1 MSATLQTLET
11 LNALQP
17 VSFVAELAEVF
28 EHAPWVAEAAAAGR
42 PYPTVAA
49 LHDAMMRAV
58 RAAPR
63 ERQSA
68 FIGGHPELG
77 SRVKR
82 ADLTGDSQA
91 EQGGLGLDRLSAEE
105 FERFSRLNAAYR
117 EKFGFPF
124 IVCVRRHTRDSI
136 LKQFERR
143 LGHDTETER
152 ARAIVEIGLIA
163 RLRLVAKVDGPGLP
177 QTTGRLSTHVLD
189 LAAGRPAQ
197 GVAIALHEIGGSAR
211 GLLRKAITNA
221 DGRTDAPLIAGE
233 PLRIGT
239 YELTFHV
246 GEYFATSLPSPR
258 EAVGRVGAYRDSDAH
273 RGGGLSS
280 IEHPPTPDPSP
291 PRASRAGG
299 GEPTR
304 QRLDP
309 KARAAI
315 TDPPFLNVVPIR
327 FSIAEPEG
335 NYHVPLLMTPWS
347 YTTYRGS

>member
-1 MSATLQTLET
+1 MSAPAKTIEA

-17 VSFVAELAEVF
+17 GSFVAELAEVF
-28 EHAPWVAEAAAAGR
+28 EHAPWVAEAAATGR

-49 LHDAMMRAV
+49 LHEAMMQAV

-68 FIGGHPELG
+68 FIAGHPELG

-82 ADLTGDSQA
+82 ADLTQASQA

-105 FERFSRLNAAYR
+105 FDRFSRLNAAYR

-124 IVCVRRHTRDSI
+124 IICVRRHTRDSI
-136 LKQFERR
+136 LRQFERR
-143 LGHDTETER
+143 LAHDLETER
-152 ARAIVEIGLIA
+152 AQALAEIGLIT

-189 LAAGRPAQ
+189 TVNGRPAA
-197 GVAIALHEIGGSAR
+197 GVTITLHEIGASAR
-211 GLLRKAITNA
+211 ALLREVVTNA
-221 DGRTDAPLIAGE
+221 DGRTDAPLISGE

-239 YELTFHV
+239 YELAFHV
-246 GEYFATSLPSPR
+246 GAYFRAT
-258 EAVGRVGAYRDSDAH
+258 
-273 RGGGLSS
+273 
-280 IEHPPTPDPSP
+280 
-291 PRASRAGG
+291 
-299 GEPTR
+299 
-304 QRLDP
+304 
-309 KARAAI
+309 AA
-315 TDPPFLNVVPIR
+315 DPPYLDIVPIR

-335 NYHVPLLMTPWS
+335 HYHVPLLVTPWS